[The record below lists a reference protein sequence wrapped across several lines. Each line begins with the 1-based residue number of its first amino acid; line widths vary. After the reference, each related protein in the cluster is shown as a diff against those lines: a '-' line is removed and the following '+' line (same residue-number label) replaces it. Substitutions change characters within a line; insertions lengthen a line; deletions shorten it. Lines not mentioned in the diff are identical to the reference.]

1 MSILVVVVLPP
12 TKVVMV
18 GSPVFVG
25 VFLGILLRLA
35 NLAEMPVVV
44 SAKSLRCCSV
54 GYHVLGK
61 NCYHC
66 PLLCMTSITLYART
80 NARSTSDEDVSSH
93 KVSTVFQIF
102 SNDASALL

>member
-44 SAKSLRCCSV
+44 LVKSLRTLQCGVPCAR
-54 GYHVLGK
+54 K
-61 NCYHC
+61 E
-66 PLLCMTSITLYART
+66 LLPFSDMMTSITLYART
-80 NARSTSDEDVSSH
+80 KARATSEEDVSCQT
-93 KVSTVFQIF
+93 VSTVFQIF
-102 SNDASALL
+102 SNDASVLL